1 MSNEIHDL
9 MVSDESN
16 ILEVAELSEFIKGKF
31 SYNFGGS
38 PKIFSLIIFI
48 FNLFVDRYFFMILNN
63 YKDSTTIQSF
73 KDWKTSLNDTDVY
86 YLNIDHDLVY
96 DNFFSDF
103 GPLNLAMVYRYISI
117 VRDKFKVSKTKNS
130 LIILI
135 MFTTVVNHSSYHVH
149 FQIS

>member
-1 MSNEIHDL
+1 
-9 MVSDESN
+9 
-16 ILEVAELSEFIKGKF
+16 
-31 SYNFGGS
+31 
-38 PKIFSLIIFI
+38 
-48 FNLFVDRYFFMILNN
+48 MILNN
-63 YKDSTTIQSF
+63 HKDSTTIQSF